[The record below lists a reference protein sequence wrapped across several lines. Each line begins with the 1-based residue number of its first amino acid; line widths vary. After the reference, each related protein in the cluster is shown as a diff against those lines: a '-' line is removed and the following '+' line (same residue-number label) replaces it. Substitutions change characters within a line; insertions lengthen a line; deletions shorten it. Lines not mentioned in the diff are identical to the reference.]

1 MLGAR
6 VASVGYIAS
15 WAREG
20 YMVGLINNK
29 EYFVKN

>member
-15 WAREG
+15 WARMGLEK
-20 YMVGLINNK
+20 LINNK